1 MNIRQ
6 CVLKRYVSMGMVVAF
21 LITGTAACSNESG
34 SIEGSCISVSEDG
47 TISDCIRESFDK
59 DYYDQQELQTQVL
72 QAVANYNS
80 RVGEERIS
88 VEKVQINGDVTDVKM
103 EFRSYQDYAD
113 FNREIFF
120 IGTPLEA
127 QAAGFDLNQVYVG
140 AEDDSKTMG
149 EAQLLATT
157 GVKVLITDTDQTIQL
172 YDKILYV
179 SDHVRVGEKSK
190 SFQIV
195 TDENNQISKE
205 VCVIFKE

>member
-6 CVLKRYVSMGMVVAF
+6 CVLKRYVSMGMAVAF
-21 LITGTAACSNESG
+21 LITGAVACSNESG
-34 SIEGSCISVSEDG
+34 SVEGSCISVSEDG
-47 TISDCIRESFDK
+47 TILDCIRESFDK

-127 QAAGFDLNQVYVG
+127 QAAGFDLNKVYVG

-149 EAQLLATT
+149 EAQLLAST

-179 SDHVRVGEKSK
+179 SDHVRVGAKSK

>member
-21 LITGTAACSNESG
+21 LITGAVACSNESG
-34 SIEGSCISVSEDG
+34 SVEGSCISVSEDG
-47 TISDCIRESFDK
+47 TILDCIRESFDK

-72 QAVANYNS
+72 QAVANYNG

-157 GVKVLITDTDQTIQL
+157 GVKVLITNTDQTIQL

-179 SDHVRVGEKSK
+179 SDHVQVGAKSRT
-190 SFQIV
+190 FQIV